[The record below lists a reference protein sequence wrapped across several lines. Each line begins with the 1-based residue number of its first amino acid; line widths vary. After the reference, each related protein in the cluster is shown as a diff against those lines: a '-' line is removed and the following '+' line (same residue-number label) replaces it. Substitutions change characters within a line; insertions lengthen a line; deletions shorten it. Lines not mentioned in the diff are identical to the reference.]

1 MPDELQGLRTL
12 YLTIND
18 DKGTPI
24 AAANPVK
31 ARTIVN
37 NQEMDIIA
45 VKAKDVDI
53 AENQRLSFV
62 YDLEEKLDPGFY
74 RVSIF
79 TEIGMLG
86 SSSIRLR

>member
-1 MPDELQGLRTL
+1 
-12 YLTIND
+12 
-18 DKGTPI
+18 
-24 AAANPVK
+24 
-31 ARTIVN
+31 
-37 NQEMDIIA
+37 MDIIA